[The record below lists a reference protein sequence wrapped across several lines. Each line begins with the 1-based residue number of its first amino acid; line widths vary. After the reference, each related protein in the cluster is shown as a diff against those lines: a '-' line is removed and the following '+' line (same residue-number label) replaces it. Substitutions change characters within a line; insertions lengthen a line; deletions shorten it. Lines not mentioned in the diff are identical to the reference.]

1 MNVTHEEGQVSV
13 IPDTKEG
20 GVKHVST
27 YKTLTQHVILAK
39 RIFAP
44 REKMQ
49 FFMTRSIL
57 R

>member
-44 REKMQ
+44 REKM
-49 FFMTRSIL
+49 
-57 R
+57 